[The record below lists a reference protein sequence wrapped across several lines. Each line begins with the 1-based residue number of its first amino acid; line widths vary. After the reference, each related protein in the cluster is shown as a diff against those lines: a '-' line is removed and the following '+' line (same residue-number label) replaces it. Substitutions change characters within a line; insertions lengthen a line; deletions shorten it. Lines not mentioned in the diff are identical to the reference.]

1 MKEIDWANLSF
12 GYMKTDYNVRINF
25 RNGAWGEL
33 EVSSDEHLNLHMAAT
48 CLHYGQEAF
57 EGLKAFRGK
66 DGKVRIFR
74 LEENAARLQS
84 TCQGILMAELPT
96 ERFKEAIL
104 KVVKLNERFIPPY
117 ETGASLYIRPL
128 LIGTSTQVGV
138 HPAEEYMFVVFVTP
152 VGPYFKGGFSTNPYV
167 IIREFDRA
175 APHGTGIYK
184 VGGNYAAS
192 LRVNK
197 KAHDLGYSCELNAL
211 IYCNQKELYSL
222 FFHAVAETV
231 MELSGDPAH
240 MGGTPGFI
248 SIMHT
253 WGSNL
258 SYHPHI
264 HVLCTGGGLDADR
277 NWHQKKGGFF
287 LPGKAMAALFKGK
300 FLSGLKALHE
310 AGNLSYEGAAAKYR
324 NQYEYQEL
332 LDICYGKNWVTDIRE
347 SFAGAETVM
356 HYLGRYT
363 HRIAVS
369 NSRILRMDENTVTI
383 KVKDYKSGGQ
393 WKELTL
399 DGVEFVRRF
408 LMHVPPKG
416 FVRIRHYGILSNQN
430 KRKLIPICRNLIG
443 CREFLR
449 RFRKDDKA
457 QAIRILYKKDVTVC
471 PCCGGAMSYEVCT
484 EWTPKRSSA

>member
-1 MKEIDWANLSF
+1 MEGKPTVQDVLRQF
-12 GYMKTDYNVRINF
+12 YPGYLERYTP
-25 RNGAWGEL
+25 GAGQAKAAA
-33 EVSSDEHLNLHMAAT
+33 HILN
-48 CLHYGQEAF
+48 C
-57 EGLKAFRGK
+57 K
-66 DGKVRIFR
+66 
-74 LEENAARLQS
+74 
-84 TCQGILMAELPT
+84 
-96 ERFKEAIL
+96 
-104 KVVKLNERFIPPY
+104 
-117 ETGASLYIRPL
+117 TGAY
-128 LIGTSTQVGV
+128 GTNVSRCSQCGHIQIHNNSCRDRSCPMCQALSNELWVDAQNEHV
-138 HPAEEYMFVVFVTP
+138 LDIDYYHLVFTCP
-152 VGPYFKGGFSTNPYV
+152 S
-167 IIREFDRA
+167 
-175 APHGTGIYK
+175 
-184 VGGNYAAS
+184 
-192 LRVNK
+192 
-197 KAHDLGYSCELNAL
+197 ELNAL

-231 MELSGDPAH
+231 MELSRDPAH

-264 HVLCTGGGLDADR
+264 HVLCTGGGLDTDR
-277 NWHQKKGGFF
+277 NWHQKKDGFF

-300 FLSGLKALHE
+300 FLSGLKALHK
-310 AGNLSYEGAAAKYR
+310 AGNLSYEGEAARYR
-324 NQYEYQEL
+324 NQYKYQEL
-332 LDICYGKNWVTDIRE
+332 LDACYGKNWVTDIRE

-363 HRIAVS
+363 HRIAIG
-369 NSRILRMDENTVTI
+369 NSRILCMGEDTVTI
-383 KVKDYKSGGQ
+383 KVKDYRSGGQ

-430 KRKLIPICRNLIG
+430 KRKLIPICRNLTG

-471 PCCGGAMSYEVCT
+471 PCCGGSMSYEVCT
-484 EWTPKRSSA
+484 GRAPKRNSA

>member
-1 MKEIDWANLSF
+1 MAGNPTIQDVLRQFYSRYLEKYTPGVRQAKTAVHILNCKTGAYGVNVSRCSQCGHVQIHNNSCRDRSCPMCQALSNELWTDAQREDVLDID
-12 GYMKTDYNVRINF
+12 YY
-25 RNGAWGEL
+25 
-33 EVSSDEHLNLHMAAT
+33 HLVFT
-48 CLHYGQEAF
+48 CP
-57 EGLKAFRGK
+57 
-66 DGKVRIFR
+66 
-74 LEENAARLQS
+74 
-84 TCQGILMAELPT
+84 AEL
-96 ERFKEAIL
+96 
-104 KVVKLNERFIPPY
+104 
-117 ETGASLYIRPL
+117 
-128 LIGTSTQVGV
+128 
-138 HPAEEYMFVVFVTP
+138 
-152 VGPYFKGGFSTNPYV
+152 NP
-167 IIREFDRA
+167 
-175 APHGTGIYK
+175 
-184 VGGNYAAS
+184 
-192 LRVNK
+192 
-197 KAHDLGYSCELNAL
+197 L
-211 IYCNQKELYSL
+211 IYANQRELYAL
-222 FFHAVAETV
+222 FFHAAADTV
-231 MELSGDPAH
+231 MELSRDPAH

-264 HVLCTGGGLDADR
+264 HMPCTGGGLDADR

-287 LPGKAMAALFKGK
+287 LPGKAVAALFKGK

-310 AGNLSYEGAAAKYR
+310 TGDLSFEGAAAKYR
-324 NQYEYQEL
+324 NSYEYQEL

-356 HYLGRYT
+356 NYLGRYT
-363 HRIAVS
+363 HRIAIS
-369 NSRILRMDENTVTI
+369 NSRVLRIDGSTVTI

-430 KRKLIPICRNLIG
+430 KRKLIPVCRNFIG

-457 QAIRILYKKDVTVC
+457 QAIRILYKKDITAC
-471 PCCGGAMSYEVCT
+471 PCCGGTMSCETHVR
-484 EWTPKRSSA
+484 WGHQRSSA